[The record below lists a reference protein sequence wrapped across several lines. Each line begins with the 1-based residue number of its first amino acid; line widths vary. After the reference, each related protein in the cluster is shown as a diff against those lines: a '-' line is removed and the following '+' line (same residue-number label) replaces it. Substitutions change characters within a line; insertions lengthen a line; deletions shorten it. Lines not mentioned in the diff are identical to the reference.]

1 MYGTCYRTMH
11 TSCAAFK
18 SHKINSFIKKKLYQ
32 YVNVSKL
39 LLGLKLQ
46 VNAYVDGK
54 NIMISGDMKQSLR
67 RSQYLRTLS
76 DYNVYDEFNLAKTSR
91 WFCY

>member
-1 MYGTCYRTMH
+1 M
-11 TSCAAFK
+11 
-18 SHKINSFIKKKLYQ
+18 
-32 YVNVSKL
+32 NVAKL
-39 LLGLKLQ
+39 LLGLKRQ

-67 RSQYLRTLS
+67 RSQYSQKLS
-76 DYNVYDEFNLAKTSR
+76 DYNVYNEFNLAKTSR